1 MSACT
6 ARSTRHGSARVPTS
20 PSTSSSAT
28 IPGEFIQDS
37 DIAHR
42 RKFTTPGWKAK
53 KQREADRNPVRKT
66 RGCSAVDALV
76 VAHRGQD
83 QPDPGGGEEAHP
95 GQVHHQVGR
104 AGSGVFAKEARQ

>member
-28 IPGEFIQDS
+28 IPGEFTQDS

-66 RGCSAVDALV
+66 RGCSTLHGQQV
-76 VAHRGQD
+76 RG
-83 QPDPGGGEEAHP
+83 AKIFRSHVFV
-95 GQVHHQVGR
+95 GQITASACTSAQLL
-104 AGSGVFAKEARQ
+104 